1 MEDEWKILDYDKN
14 QILGQGSYGTVFKG
28 RLVKKNGDDAQVLDV
43 AIKRLEKL
51 NLNYKNDDAISME
64 RKLIKQKKL
73 NHPNVVK
80 FLHSEEQDD
89 DFL

>member
-1 MEDEWKILDYDKN
+1 MEDEWKIYYDKN
-14 QILGQGSYGTVFKG
+14 HILGQGSYTTVFKG
-28 RLVKKNGDDAQVLDV
+28 KLVKKNGDDAQAIDV

-51 NLNYKNDDAISME
+51 NLNHDEVISME
-64 RKLIKQKKL
+64 IKIIKQKKL

-80 FLHSEEQDD
+80 FLHIEEQDD